1 MQKHCQ
7 QNGRQPWSLY
17 TTFPSK
23 KSFLYSVTDN
33 NNFQNESADRMQTFY
48 GTLQVVYQNPL
59 KMWAINLCKLCV
71 IKNKTKHLR
80 LNWLRGTKLKTLPHH
95 LPFFPK
101 FHFLKIEESPVFFK
115 TFNII
120 TRSIFPWKF
129 HEIPQLNLKIWINSS
144 SVLAILNNFFDFLT
158 FISNKKITSN
168 LL

>member
-1 MQKHCQ
+1 
-7 QNGRQPWSLY
+7 
-17 TTFPSK
+17 
-23 KSFLYSVTDN
+23 
-33 NNFQNESADRMQTFY
+33 
-48 GTLQVVYQNPL
+48 
-59 KMWAINLCKLCV
+59 MWAINLCKLCV
-71 IKNKTKHLR
+71 IKNKTKNLR
-80 LNWLRGTKLKTLPHH
+80 LNWLRGTKLKKLPHH
-95 LPFFPK
+95 QPFFPK

-168 LL
+168 LLYYFFNICIKIYLYLISFSGNIKEGGQVNISRENYLQKAQPY